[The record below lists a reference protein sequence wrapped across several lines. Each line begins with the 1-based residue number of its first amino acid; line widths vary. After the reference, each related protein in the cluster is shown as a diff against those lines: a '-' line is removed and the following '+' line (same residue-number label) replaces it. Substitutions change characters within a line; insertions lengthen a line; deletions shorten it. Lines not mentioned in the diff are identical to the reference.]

1 MISSCHTICHISH
14 IQQDLQADIDDEH
27 DILLDQSN
35 EVDSF
40 LPTSVSALEP
50 TVFIYSV
57 TIVQRAYLKPFQPSK
72 RRGRRPVIQKRDWAH
87 VIDVNTPL
95 ANFHELV
102 PEMAHKVFNFFNSPI
117 ASNIRYFSIHL
128 NLTHSKNKLCI
139 I

>member
-1 MISSCHTICHISH
+1 MN
-14 IQQDLQADIDDEH
+14 DEH
-27 DILLDQSN
+27 DIPLDQSN
-35 EVDSF
+35 EVDSL
-40 LPTSVSALEP
+40 LPTSVSALEL
-50 TVFIYSV
+50 TASY
-57 TIVQRAYLKPFQPSK
+57 TQIVQRAYLKPFQSSK

-102 PEMAHKVFNFFNSPI
+102 PEMAHKVLNFFTSPI
-117 ASNIRYFSIHL
+117 ASNIRYSSIHL